1 MVGNHE
7 MWTVR
12 RKSRAGGDGEGELE
26 GISSV
31 DKLVQLHRM
40 CEVGG
45 RPLKEKR
52 VCVSRCARVA
62 ALFVEMHAADDLRSR
77 CTGPIKGRAPLQFR
91 APVWLLFFAV
101 KVCTRGTWMVVC

>member
-40 CEVGG
+40 CEVSGW
-45 RPLKEKR
+45 
-52 VCVSRCARVA
+52 A
-62 ALFVEMHAADDLRSR
+62 AAQRKTCLCIALRTS
-77 CTGPIKGRAPLQFR
+77 CSTF
-91 APVWLLFFAV
+91 
-101 KVCTRGTWMVVC
+101 C